1 MKRTLIPLA
10 ALGAAAVLSASIAPA
25 WAYFT
30 DTSSA
35 TGGIRINV
43 EPTTDI
49 EETYGERTKHVTI
62 KNIGDNNVSVYVR
75 ARVFASE
82 SVDVSGTGWSGPD
95 GEGWY
100 NFDNPVDCGKS
111 ANELT
116 VKLTFPEGAIQDDPY
131 NVIVIY
137 ESTPVQYQED
147 GTPYADWSYILDN
160 GTAEGGN

>member
-10 ALGAAAVLSASIAPA
+10 ALGAA
-25 WAYFT
+25 
-30 DTSSA
+30 
-35 TGGIRINV
+35 
-43 EPTTDI
+43 I

-82 SVDVSGTGWSGPD
+82 SVDVDGSGWSGPD

-100 NFDNPVDCGKS
+100 NFDNPVDCGKSANELTVKLTFQS